1 MKPVSAKLPMQTGGK
16 DENNLNLRFR
26 SAFDYSVNL
35 CILTNGAGFWSW
47 FSLNGGGYSFL

>member
-35 CILTNGAGFWSW
+35 CILTNGAAFFNSEDGS
-47 FSLNGGGYSFL
+47 